1 MKGIKFF
8 SAAVVVAGSAMLL
21 SMMPGDE
28 TITHEGDTTVVNTR
42 TIGKGV
48 RGFKGNTPL
57 KIYIRKNKV
66 VKVEALQNRET
77 PKFFA
82 KAKTLLAKYEGKTVS
97 KAAKMNVDG
106 ITGATYSSNALK
118 KNVQLGLEY
127 YKTHK

>member
-1 MKGIKFF
+1 M
-8 SAAVVVAGSAMLL
+8 
-21 SMMPGDE
+21 
-28 TITHEGDTTVVNTR
+28 
-42 TIGKGV
+42 
-48 RGFKGNTPL
+48 